1 MLNFQKCSKWVEE
14 LLQSSDGLK
23 ISVKADIS
31 STTAQTTKKSVM
43 DVTDFP
49 SRLNVLRKNL

>member
-1 MLNFQKCSKWVEE
+1 VEE